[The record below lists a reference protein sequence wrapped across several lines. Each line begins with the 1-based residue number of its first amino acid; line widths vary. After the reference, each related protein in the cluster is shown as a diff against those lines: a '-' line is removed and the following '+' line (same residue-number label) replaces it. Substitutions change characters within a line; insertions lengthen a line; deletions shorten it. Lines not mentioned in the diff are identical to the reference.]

1 MRGVSGTIK
10 NESKEQKVGLLVISV
25 GALAASFLGI
35 YYQGKKLSHKLM
47 EQLEMVRIFNAIS
60 AFNKFGN
67 TNMSS
72 KRNLN
77 LMGLI

>member
-1 MRGVSGTIK
+1 M
-10 NESKEQKVGLLVISV
+10 SV
-25 GALAASFLGI
+25 GTLAASFLGI

-47 EQLEMVRIFNAIS
+47 EQLEMVRIFSAIS

>member
-1 MRGVSGTIK
+1 M
-10 NESKEQKVGLLVISV
+10 SV
-25 GALAASFLGI
+25 GTLAASFLGI

-67 TNMSS
+67 TKYVIKKEPESDGAYLEN
-72 KRNLN
+72 KL
-77 LMGLI
+77 LKIK